1 MEMEENELTE
11 KERED
16 LEDSLSDSTNLLT
29 GEGCTQGMGYAPTIA
44 RYCTRADLKAINAY
58 FDACDKAWKQYL
70 EPIIDRCVAAEVKER
85 REEQERRYNALTP
98 AEKEELHRQY
108 EREQQQDREIQ
119 ALGDAIANGT
129 HVIPDSPPYVPV
141 ATCSQAQIQIQRT
154 VPEMVTLSQA
164 DWLINRFHYRPDVVA
179 KMTKAEAAAKLD
191 ELWKREN
198 GG

>member
-1 MEMEENELTE
+1 MEENNLTDQ
-11 KERED
+11 ERED

-29 GEGCTQGMGYAPTIA
+29 GEGCTQEMGYAPTIA
-44 RYCTRADLKAINAY
+44 RYCDRSDLTAINAY
-58 FDACDKAWKQYL
+58 FAACDKAWKEHL
-70 EPIIDRCVAAEVKER
+70 DPVIEKCLDREAAEHR
-85 REEQERRYNALTP
+85 REEQRKEAMMTPEQKVERQ
-98 AEKEELHRQY
+98 RQY

-129 HVIPDSPPYVPV
+129 HIIPDSPPYVPV
-141 ATCSQAQIQIQRT
+141 ATCTQAQMQIQRT
-154 VPEMVTLSQA
+154 TPEPISPSQA

-179 KMTKAEAAAKLD
+179 RMSKTEAAAKLD